1 MAVVVT
7 LAGRRVSMPRGELS
21 PDEEAAGKI
30 VAQHV
35 GGVPVARDVPG
46 AADGTHDLDIEL
58 PDGRRIPLEVTSAGD
73 EAIESLCREA
83 LGRVWEAPAL
93 KHHWWIGLPM
103 DGRVRV
109 RQLMSKIV
117 PHLEVLDRH
126 GVNEIGGALRT
137 KLPADLGDE
146 AADAA
151 KAVLALGVRRATRI
165 DPPKPREAARVLAS
179 LGGPAG
185 SNFDLMNDL
194 VAECAQKKVN
204 KLTAAAGA
212 ERHLFV
218 WIRNSASDAELA
230 IATLPPP
237 VATPALPAG
246 IDVVWVATAGV
257 VDRPY
262 GKLLRLRPPGAWE
275 RISADAAGA
284 S

>member
-1 MAVVVT
+1 
-7 LAGRRVSMPRGELS
+7 MPRGELS
-21 PDEEAAGKI
+21 PDEETAGKI
-30 VAQHV
+30 VAQQV

-46 AADGTHDLDIEL
+46 AADGIHDLDIEL
-58 PDGRRIPLEVTSAGD
+58 SDGRRIPLEVTSAGD
-73 EAIESLCREA
+73 EALESLRREA
-83 LGRVWEAPAL
+83 LERVWEAPAL
-93 KHHWWIGLPM
+93 EHHWWIGLPM
-103 DGRVRV
+103 DGRVRM
-109 RQLMSKIV
+109 RTLMSKII

-126 GVNEIGGALRT
+126 EVNEIGGALRT
-137 KLPADLGDE
+137 KLPADLDDE

-165 DPPKPREAARVLAS
+165 DPPKPGEAARVLAS
-179 LGGPAG
+179 LGGG
-185 SNFDLMNDL
+185 VSSNFGLMNAL

-204 KLTAAAGA
+204 KLAAATGA

-237 VATPALPAG
+237 AITPVLPAE
-246 IDVVWVATAGV
+246 IDVVWVATAGG

-275 RISADAAGA
+275 RISTDATGPG
-284 S
+284 